1 MKSDNFSTCI
11 VDVKKE
17 IYLKGLK
24 PVKFFYGKVC
34 LTDEL
39 ARQAGA
45 EFIML
50 GDG

>member
-1 MKSDNFSTCI
+1 MA
-11 VDVKKE
+11 E
-17 IYLKGLK
+17 GLK
-24 PVKFFYGKVC
+24 MYITFLKSIEFFYGEVC

-39 ARQAGA
+39 AKQAGA